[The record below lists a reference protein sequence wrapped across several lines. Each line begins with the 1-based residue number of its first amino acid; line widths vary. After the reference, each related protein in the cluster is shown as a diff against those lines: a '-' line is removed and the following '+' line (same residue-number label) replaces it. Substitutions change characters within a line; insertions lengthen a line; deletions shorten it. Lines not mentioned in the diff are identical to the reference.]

1 MDSTNVTCL
10 YSFSE
15 AVFTPYSKKQKNKK
29 HMRYTKIWMMA
40 VLCCLSL
47 GNMQALTL
55 PEEEPVL
62 VYYMPLTQLKVTVEY
77 DEVVTEVGQFYQY
90 SERYL
95 GTKDVITKAEKQFVL
110 NNVKVTPSAIADPA
124 REYVLSDK
132 SAKLQLISLTPF
144 GTLAGYNMEPKDEW
158 RKAKDYKF
166 PAKTK
171 NETKIGTETTSL
183 MPLLEEQ
190 LMASSTAKMAEGA
203 AKQIYRIREMRLNI
217 LGGDVEKYPADG
229 EALKLVLAEL
239 NKREKELTA
248 LFVGRRIVTHHVK
261 ELTYTPKAEGKKEEG
276 ILFRFSKYY
285 GVVATDDLSGEPI
298 HIAISKTVH
307 QLQANEKPSQKPGTS
322 IYYNLPS
329 RSEMTVTYGEQELV
343 RDYVDIAQW
352 GVSVPVNA
360 ALLNGTTKIQFNPL
374 TGNIVSIDK

>member
-1 MDSTNVTCL
+1 
-10 YSFSE
+10 
-15 AVFTPYSKKQKNKK
+15 
-29 HMRYTKIWMMA
+29 MMA

-110 NNVKVTPSAIADPA
+110 NDVKVTPSAIADPA

-144 GTLAGYNMEPKDEW
+144 GTLAGYNMEAKGEW

-217 LGGDVEKYPADG
+217 IGGDVEKYPADG

-261 ELTYTPKAEGKKEEG
+261 ELTYTPKTEGKKEEG

-307 QLQANEKPSQKPGTS
+307 QLQPNEKPSQKPGTS

-329 RSEMTVTYGEQELV
+329 RSEMAITYGEQELV
-343 RDYVDIAQW
+343 REYVDIAQW

-360 ALLNGTTKIQFNPL
+360 ALLNGTTHITFNPL

>member
-1 MDSTNVTCL
+1 M
-10 YSFSE
+10 
-15 AVFTPYSKKQKNKK
+15 
-29 HMRYTKIWMMA
+29 
-40 VLCCLSL
+40 CCPSL

-95 GTKDVITKAEKQFVL
+95 GTKDVITKAERQFVL
-110 NNVKVTPSAIADPA
+110 QGVKVTPSAIADPA

-132 SAKLQLISLTPF
+132 SAKLQLLSLTPF
-144 GTLAGYNMEPKDEW
+144 GTLAGYNMEPKDEG
-158 RKAKDYKF
+158 RKSKVESRKS
-166 PAKTK
+166 KVESK
-171 NETKIGTETTSL
+171 SETKIGTETTSL

-217 LGGDVEKYPADG
+217 IGGDVEKYPADG

-248 LFVGRRIVTHHVK
+248 LFVGRRILTHHVK
-261 ELTYTPKAEGKKEEG
+261 ELTYTPKTEGKKEEG

-307 QLQANEKPSQKPGTS
+307 QLQPNEKPSQKPGTS

-329 RSEMTVTYGEQELV
+329 RSEMAITYGEQELV
-343 RDYVDIAQW
+343 REYVDIAQW

>member
-1 MDSTNVTCL
+1 
-10 YSFSE
+10 
-15 AVFTPYSKKQKNKK
+15 
-29 HMRYTKIWMMA
+29 MA

-110 NNVKVTPSAIADPA
+110 NDVKVTPSAIADPA

-144 GTLAGYNMEPKDEW
+144 GTLAGYNIAPL
-158 RKAKDYKF
+158 ANQ
-166 PAKTK
+166 KTK
-171 NETKIGTETTSL
+171 DKRQKTKDKSDCERKIGTETTSL

-374 TGNIVSIDK
+374 TGNIVSIYK